1 MAADFRL
8 PFSRVWPT
16 LPRSRAGEVAEW
28 SNAPDSK
35 SGVAERSPGVRI
47 PPSPPFFAAEGI
59 KSEARLPSL
68 RGNLSML
75 LQPRFAVSRF
85 KYRKA
90 VLSFRVDGDLNGVRI
105 RRNCKS
111 REDAAAGKSRL

>member
-1 MAADFRL
+1 
-8 PFSRVWPT
+8 
-16 LPRSRAGEVAEW
+16 
-28 SNAPDSK
+28 
-35 SGVAERSPGVRI
+35 
-47 PPSPPFFAAEGI
+47 
-59 KSEARLPSL
+59 
-68 RGNLSML
+68 ML

-111 REDAAAGKSRL
+111 REDAAAGEKPAFNSRRFNWRPAAAPSLRGPRREHLRESAENNGQRAEKFSESRPSEGLFLNFGAQSNH